1 MLISRTGDVVTVVAI
16 SWLVLDIAGPVELGL
31 VVLCQG
37 LPRIVAGPVAG
48 RLLDRV
54 PPRLLLGWDNAVRG
68 VLIGLVPVLWSLG
81 GLSVTVLCVLSAGAA
96 VVSVLTEVAEGAV
109 VPRLVPVSELDA
121 ANTALATNWEAAAV
135 LGPPLAGALV
145 AAATAPVALVA
156 DAASFFV
163 MSALC
168 FALPVIAPAPADG
181 TRPGFGAI
189 LRLPVVFWTS
199 VATCGFLFLGGMTE
213 VRYPV
218 LSREVLHTGPVG
230 YGLLVGA
237 AGAGGLAGVVVG
249 VPLVTRLPPN
259 WRVPAIVLA
268 GTAPFAS
275 LTTTAALVPA
285 VVLVAV
291 AGACWGTVLR
301 GRAHLGAA
309 PDPGGGPRQRHGSPD
324 GDLRARLPGRQRG
337 DGHAERELRPRARRG
352 GGGRGLP
359 AGGGNGG
366 RGRAGRSGRS
376 PGRRHSVPTVNSSVP
391 STVSSASFSWS
402 AVPGPAVKM
411 SSDWPSSGSSRSWQ

>member
-1 MLISRTGDVVTVVAI
+1 VRAFVVLKGNSPFRRFWLGMLISRTGDVVTVVAI
-16 SWLVLDIAGPVELGL
+16 SWLVLDIAGPAELGL

-96 VVSVLTEVAEGAV
+96 VVSVLTEVAESAV

-213 VRYPV
+213 VLYPV

-249 VPLVTRLPPN
+249 VPLVTRLRPK

-268 GTAPFAS
+268 GTVPFAL

-285 VVLVAV
+285 AVLVAV
-291 AGACWGTVLR
+291 AGACWGPYFAVERTLVQRLTPAAVR
-301 GRAHLGAA
+301 GSVMGARTAISALGF
-309 PDPGGGPRQRHGSPD
+309 
-324 GDLRARLPGRQRG
+324 
-337 DGHAERELRPRARRG
+337 
-352 GGGRGLP
+352 P
-359 AGGGNGG
+359 AGSAV
-366 RGRAGRSGRS
+366 AG
-376 PGRRHSVPTVNSSVP
+376 TL
-391 STVSSASFSWS
+391 SASFGPVPVVVGAAAGYLLVAAT
-402 AVPGPAVKM
+402 AVAAVRGGQADRPAGVI
-411 SSDWPSSGSSRSWQ
+411 RFRR